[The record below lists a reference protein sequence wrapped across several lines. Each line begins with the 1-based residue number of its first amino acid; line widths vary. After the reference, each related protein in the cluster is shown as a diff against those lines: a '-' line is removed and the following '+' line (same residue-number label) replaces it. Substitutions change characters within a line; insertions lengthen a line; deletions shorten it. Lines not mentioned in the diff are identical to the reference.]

1 MPTCSTEAP
10 PVSPSGTATCPS
22 PRRTRRPKQDG
33 TPCPSWHPR
42 TSPHCLAAGETP
54 WTTRTSQRWT
64 GSMADPRNDSP
75 LFDADA
81 ILRKAYFGV
90 GFSASSSPASP
101 FGASSAIPIG
111 RGRCPSSRPRSHWPR
126 TTACA
131 SRIAVAKPCSWQWRP
146 WCSSWSRAQCSAS
159 PCAWPVLDNDL
170 RVPPAGFEPATPALG
185 ERCSIP

>member
-90 GFSASSSPASP
+90 WLLSLVFAGFAIWGVIRYPHWSWALPIEERIEGVA
-101 FGASSAIPIG
+101 FIATAAGEVGA
-111 RGRCPSSRPRSHWPR
+111 RGLPRSLLSKYNPL
-126 TTACA
+126 T
-131 SRIAVAKPCSWQWRP
+131 
-146 WCSSWSRAQCSAS
+146 RAA
-159 PCAWPVLDNDL
+159 
-170 RVPPAGFEPATPALG
+170 
-185 ERCSIP
+185 

>member
-10 PVSPSGTATCPS
+10 PGSTSGTAPCPS

-90 GFSASSSPASP
+90 WLLSLVF
-101 FGASSAIPIG
+101 
-111 RGRCPSSRPRSHWPR
+111 
-126 TTACA
+126 
-131 SRIAVAKPCSWQWRP
+131 
-146 WCSSWSRAQCSAS
+146 
-159 PCAWPVLDNDL
+159 
-170 RVPPAGFEPATPALG
+170 AGFAIWGVILQARHHQPECRGGPGVALFLRAAHDLAPDG
-185 ERCSIP
+185 VLHLVAGLALEEGDPE